1 MKKIFLL
8 FLVSLTILNCFGQKS
23 LSPLPLPVNWLD
35 FTATLDKDNNANLV
49 WHTASEQNNK
59 GYTVEISS
67 DGTNFEAIGEIKGAG
82 TTAAISKYTFVK
94 ALETPDRYYFRI
106 KQEDYNGKIEYSK
119 IISLSL
125 KGSFDAK
132 FYPTPAKDELTLDIY
147 TSIIYNFNVDI
158 VNTIGQTV
166 LQLAKSSLDEGRH
179 TIKFNTSTLNEGIYF
194 YNIHSDD
201 KVQNGKIV
209 IQR

>member
-1 MKKIFLL
+1 
-8 FLVSLTILNCFGQKS
+8 
-23 LSPLPLPVNWLD
+23 
-35 FTATLDKDNNANLV
+35 
-49 WHTASEQNNK
+49 
-59 GYTVEISS
+59 
-67 DGTNFEAIGEIKGAG
+67 
-82 TTAAISKYTFVK
+82 
-94 ALETPDRYYFRI
+94 
-106 KQEDYNGKIEYSK
+106 
-119 IISLSL
+119 LSL

-179 TIKFNTSTLNEGIYF
+179 TIKFNIYF